1 MTLTKQITL
10 DDYLRELA
18 KDVYSPASV
27 KARKIAGVN
36 RNTSHMRIINR
47 CAEHLQVSTM
57 EFIHARALLMRAGL
71 VYSIQGTERGG
82 NGKIMNHYRLT
93 EKGKAEHAQIVAKLM
108 PKVNQI
114 NQLIKEGQ
122 AV

>member
-1 MTLTKQITL
+1 MTLTKEITL

-27 KARKIAGVN
+27 KARNLIGIN
-36 RNTSHMRIINR
+36 RNTSHCRIIHR
-47 CAEHLQVSTM
+47 CAEHMQVSTL
-57 EFIHARALLMRAGL
+57 EFIHARAILIRAGL
-71 VYSIQGTERGG
+71 ICSTQGTERGG

-93 EKGKAEHAQIVAKLM
+93 EKGQQEHAQIVAKLM
-108 PKVNQI
+108 PRVNQI
-114 NQLIKEGQ
+114 NELIGAQ